1 MATVFL
7 AEHPRISKKVAVKV
21 IHQDLASSP
30 EMVSRFLAE
39 ARAASQINHEHV
51 VDILDFGQNETGE
64 NFMIMEYLEGQTLSA
79 RVKAAG
85 RLDGAV
91 SQNIGIQIAD
101 ALIVAH
107 QRGVIHRDLKPDNIF
122 LIRRPTNPDY
132 VKILDFGLAKLLTGS
147 EGLQHRTSSGSV
159 LGTPH
164 YMAPEQCEG
173 RVTVDGR
180 TDLYSL
186 GCILFHMVTG
196 DLPFPGEGFAEVILK
211 HLGEAP
217 PNPRSLNPQV
227 SPSWNKLILHCLAKQ
242 RDYRFQSAEQ
252 LLDAMRDPERW
263 SMAFGDDPMKILGPM
278 PGIKPK
284 RLPQLEPPAPTTVIG
299 ERAPTALESN
309 HNTVD
314 LASLAGGTNMAT
326 PKPMPLGRSGP
337 NVPTGPNS
345 PPQHNAPG
353 PPSPAATLI
362 SMPSPVAPPMASPA
376 GRSPLPPGRAPS
388 SNPPPMDIPVG
399 PAARSQLAE
408 APVVANRSAPQM
420 ATMIGEMPAAAI
432 SALAALAPPPSNAA
446 VASSSNLRPVP
457 GSQPRVPAIGAPP
470 GDAPGGWAAGASP
483 SGSGPPYG
491 APGYGSAPSSD
502 QWGGQQMGP
511 MSGQMAQQM
520 APGQMGQMGQ
530 MGPMSGQMGQQ
541 MAPLSGQHL
550 PTPKSQPQ
558 MMAPAAT
565 QPLPPSAATPPSA
578 SASGRPAV
586 GPGLLEKLSAMP
598 MAQAFLALPAPR
610 RLLILRAGAAGFG
623 AFVLL
628 LLVVLLWPRKMP
640 IIVRSDPDQAEVL
653 RDGESL
659 GTTPIVLELKKGVG
673 AKLTLRKEGYEEVVQ
688 EVEGGGEKVVL
699 VTLEEKGSGGGGGKT
714 GTTKKAGG
722 TEANEDDGS
731 DDGDDGKGESGGDPV
746 KKKKKKKKTKKAV
759 IF

>member
-7 AEHPRISKKVAVKV
+7 AEHPRISKRVAVKV

-51 VDILDFGQNETGE
+51 VDILDFGQTETGE

-79 RVKAAG
+79 RVKAAS

-91 SQNIGIQIAD
+91 TQNVGAQIAD

-107 QRGVIHRDLKPDNIF
+107 GRGVIHRDLKPDNIF
-122 LIRRPTNPDY
+122 LVRRPTNPDY

-180 TDLYSL
+180 ADLYSL

-227 SPSWNKLILHCLAKQ
+227 SPSWNKLILHCLAKN
-242 RDYRFQSAEQ
+242 RDYRFQSADE
-252 LLDAMRDPERW
+252 LLEALKDPERW
-263 SMAFGDDPMKILGPM
+263 SMGFGDDPMKILGPM
-278 PGIKPK
+278 PGFKPK

-299 ERAPTALESN
+299 QGVPVPTALESN

-314 LASLAGGTNMAT
+314 LASLAGGTNMAP
-326 PKPMPLGRSGP
+326 PKPMPIGRPASG
-337 NVPTGPNS
+337 
-345 PPQHNAPG
+345 A
-353 PPSPAATLI
+353 PSPAVTVI
-362 SMPSPVAPPMASPA
+362 SVPTSNPQALPASQ
-376 GRSPLPPGRAPS
+376 SPLLPSRAPT

-408 APVVANRSAPQM
+408 TPVVANRAAPQM

-446 VASSSNLRPVP
+446 VASNSNLRPVP
-457 GSQPRVPAIGAPP
+457 ASQPHLPAMSPP
-470 GDAPGGWAAGASP
+470 GQMMQSPGQMNSSP
-483 SGSGPPYG
+483 
-491 APGYGSAPSSD
+491 
-502 QWGGQQMGP
+502 GQMMQP
-511 MSGQMAQQM
+511 SGQMA
-520 APGQMGQMGQ
+520 P
-530 MGPMSGQMGQQ
+530 S
-541 MAPLSGQHL
+541 S
-550 PTPKSQPQ
+550 SQPQ
-558 MMAPAAT
+558 QLAPPKGQSPMMASSQVPLSQVQAT

-578 SASGRPAV
+578 SASGRG
-586 GPGLLEKLSAMP
+586 GPSLMARLGSTGLGR
-598 MAQAFLALPAPR
+598 AFLALPQPR
-610 RLLILRAGAAGFG
+610 RLLILRASAGGFAG
-623 AFVLL
+623 LVLV
-628 LLVVLLWPRKMP
+628 LLVVLLWPRKTP

-659 GTTPIVLELKKGVG
+659 GTTPVVVELKKGAA
-673 AKLTLRKEGYEEVVQ
+673 AKLTLRKEGYEDAVQ
-688 EVEGGGEKVVL
+688 EIEGGGEKVVL
-699 VTLEEKGSGGGGGKT
+699 VTLEEKGSGGSKPASP
-714 GTTKKAGG
+714 KKATPSGG
-722 TEANEDDGS
+722 NDTTDEGEGDEGT
-731 DDGDDGKGESGGDPV
+731 DDGKGETGSDGV
-746 KKKKKKKKTKKAV
+746 KKKRKKKKSGTKKAI